1 MENCLAISKK
11 NYVALKRSHYP
22 FLSRIHFCATYP
34 SRFRLRLM
42 IAPPSVTKTSRGCVA
57 ADVALDTGRRCRH
70 VWAGGRKRVRALPSL
85 SSAPPPAIPP
95 PTGSTVNRLYIMTEA
110 PEWTRV
116 GHMGARRGRF
126 PSGAPVHTSSV
137 VPFVQPRRKR
147 RAGTQRLAQA
157 ASSKSGPRCDI
168 IKPTATFSEDS
179 NW

>member
-22 FLSRIHFCATYP
+22 FLSRILFCVTYP

-42 IAPPSVTKTSRGCVA
+42 IAPPSVTRTSRGCVA

-85 SSAPPPAIPP
+85 SSVPPPAIPP

-110 PEWTRV
+110 LSGLGWARWEPGGEVSRPAHPCKPLVLCPLYSPAARCALELRGWHRPHLEKA
-116 GHMGARRGRF
+116 GH
-126 PSGAPVHTSSV
+126 V
-137 VPFVQPRRKR
+137 V
-147 RAGTQRLAQA
+147 T
-157 ASSKSGPRCDI
+157 
-168 IKPTATFSEDS
+168 
-179 NW
+179 